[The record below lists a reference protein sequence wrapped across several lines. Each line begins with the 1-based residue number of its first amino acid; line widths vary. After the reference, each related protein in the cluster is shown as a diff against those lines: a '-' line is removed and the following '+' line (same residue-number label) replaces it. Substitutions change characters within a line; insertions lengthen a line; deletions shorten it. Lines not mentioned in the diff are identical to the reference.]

1 VTREATI
8 AQLLGD
14 AGAAHHQAF
23 AAVHGADDAWPA
35 WYAQWL
41 MPHLTSHLSVS
52 VQDLAVALTELDAEH
67 QKTRGAAP
75 WPEFY
80 AERLIKKFG

>member
-1 VTREATI
+1 MTREAAI
-8 AQLLGD
+8 AQLLRD

-23 AAVHGADDAWPA
+23 AEVNGADDAWPA

-41 MPHLTSHLSVS
+41 LPRLAPHLSVS
-52 VQDLAVALTELDAEH
+52 VQDLAVALTELDTEH
-67 QKTRGAAP
+67 QRTPGAAP

-80 AERLIKKFG
+80 GAALVRRFG